1 MHLSMNKVIYDVI
14 NEALDLWVDATGVD
28 PRKKS
33 WSFGDFDLYQ
43 ANQELKESQNLDHT
57 ALTTY
62 LLLRAEARQFASD
75 QPVNALELLEEPS
88 AVLKRT
94 GKLRKLLA
102 TLNHPACVA
111 EVKRFQSG
119 LRKMAKACGFKGVF
133 EKLINDT
140 QKLAYIR
147 RDALRAFKGLT
158 VNHFAIGKRGEGQPK
173 YNPVVIK
180 FWNMNSVVRFA
191 EVQPEDG
198 ISLVM
203 VRDPV
208 DLHSYFCFLVKN
220 GKSIVIYSDIPD
232 DPHPLHKHMS
242 RARAQERAY
251 EDRAYQ
257 LRFPYQLFN
266 FEFSDEGR
274 FKGEKHKNALAPVNI
289 KAVRVKP
296 IRNLEE
302 DQALWTMMM
311 FDLLAQEHWRE
322 MPKPAVLSYHGEG
335 MVSALPAPKGKG
347 ALISP
352 GFSVVAELTRDDM
365 TRKKLSP
372 VFEQKPTGQNNW
384 LEDRYKDK
392 VPVQVYNLIGSGKVF
407 RLLDG
412 RNGKPK
418 GMVPKSQPPE
428 GAIVNVNTIA
438 IHPKSTNLSLLGVDP
453 TSFGTP
459 KQMESD
465 RRWVARYNEACI
477 IQAEAN
483 REFKARTRKVVKW
496 YQEKVTQNLPRLLKS
511 VAVGKFRSEIQGLNP
526 EETFDYGRPMRGDIL
541 SQWAYKHGPLWS
553 SDDTVRLFRD
563 SYSPRGVYCWI
574 SKYRASIWTSFQPW
588 TPVSLAHLA
597 GCKVQELPDVL
608 QHWYRNDRYVG
619 NPILDRL
626 DPMDWDLENP
636 WRSLHFEVVLGLSKR
651 AFNKVCK
658 DHGVPKRIP
667 PTRER

>member
-1 MHLSMNKVIYDVI
+1 MNKVIYDVI
-14 NEALDLWVDATGVD
+14 NEALGLWVDTTGVD

-33 WSFGDFDLYQ
+33 WSFGELGLHQ
-43 ANQELKESQNLDHT
+43 VNQEIRESQGLDHT

-62 LLLRAEARQFASD
+62 LLLRAEARQFASE
-75 QPVNALELLEEPS
+75 QTVNALELLETPDV
-88 AVLKRT
+88 VLQST
-94 GKLRKLLA
+94 SKLQKLLEI
-102 TLNHPACVA
+102 LNHPECLA
-111 EVKRFQSG
+111 EVRRFQSS
-119 LRKMAKACGFKGVF
+119 LRKMAKACGFAGVF
-133 EKLINDT
+133 GKLIGDI

-147 RDALRAFKGLT
+147 RDALRAFQGLT
-158 VNHFAIGKRGEGQPK
+158 INHFAVGKRGKGQPK
-173 YNPVVIK
+173 YNPIIIK
-180 FWNMNSVVRFA
+180 FWNINSVVRFA

-220 GKSIVIYSDIPD
+220 GNNIVIYTDFPD

-242 RARAQERAY
+242 RARAQERRY
-251 EDRAYQ
+251 EDRVTQ
-257 LRFPYQLFN
+257 LRFPYQLFD

-296 IRNLEE
+296 IRDLDK

-311 FDLLAQEHWRE
+311 FDLLAQEHWRVD
-322 MPKPAVLSYHGEG
+322 PKPAVLSYHGEG
-335 MVSALPAPKGKG
+335 MVSALPASKGKWG
-347 ALISP
+347 LISP
-352 GFSVVAELTRDDM
+352 GSSVVAELTRADM
-365 TRKKLSP
+365 TRKKLRP
-372 VFEQKPTGQNNW
+372 VFEQKPTGQNDW

-392 VPVQVYNLIGSGKVF
+392 VPAQIYNLIGSGKVF

-418 GMVPKSQPPE
+418 GMVPKNQFPE
-428 GAIVNVNTIA
+428 RAIVNVNTIT
-438 IHPKSTNLSLLGVDP
+438 IHPRSTNLSLEGVDP

-496 YQEKVTQNLPRLLKS
+496 YQEKVTQNLPRLLKAA
-511 VAVGKFRSEIQGLNP
+511 AVGKFRSETQGSNP
-526 EETFDYGRPMRGDIL
+526 RETFDHGQSMRGDIL
-541 SQWAYKHGPLWS
+541 SQWVYKQGPLWS
-553 SDDTVRLFRD
+553 SDDTVRLFRE
-563 SYSPRGVYCWI
+563 SYSPRGVYCWV
-574 SKYRASIWTSFQPW
+574 SKYRASIWTSFEPW
-588 TPVSLAHLA
+588 TPISLAHLA
-597 GCKVQELPDVL
+597 GCKVPELPDVL

-619 NPILDRL
+619 NPILARL
-626 DPMDWDLENP
+626 DPMDWHLENP

>member
-1 MHLSMNKVIYDVI
+1 MNKVIYDVI
-14 NEALDLWVDATGVD
+14 NKALDLWIDATGVD
-28 PRKKS
+28 PQKKA
-33 WSFGDFDLYQ
+33 WCLGEFGIYQ
-43 ANQELKESQNLDHT
+43 ANQEIRESQNLDHT

-62 LLLRAEARQFASD
+62 LILRSEARQFASD
-75 QPVNALELLEEPS
+75 QSVNALELLEEPS
-88 AVLKRT
+88 AVLQRT
-94 GKLRKLLA
+94 EKLRKLLA
-102 TLNHPACVA
+102 ILNHSACVA
-111 EVKRFQSG
+111 EVKKFQDG
-119 LRKMAKACGFKGVF
+119 LRRMAKACGFSGVF
-133 EKLINDT
+133 GKLINDV

-147 RDALRAFKGLT
+147 RDALRAFTGLT

-173 YNPVVIK
+173 YNPIVIK

-220 GKSIVIYSDIPD
+220 GSTIVTYSDFPD
-232 DPHPLHKHMS
+232 DPHPLHKYMS
-242 RARAQERAY
+242 RARAQERRY
-251 EDRAYQ
+251 DDRASQ

-289 KAVRVKP
+289 NAVRVKP
-296 IRNLEE
+296 IRDLDK
-302 DQALWTMMM
+302 DQALWIMMM

-322 MPKPAVLSYHGEG
+322 TPKAAVLSYHGEG
-335 MVSALPAPKGKG
+335 MVSALPASKGKG

-352 GFSVVAELTRDDM
+352 GFSVVAELTQADM
-365 TRKKLSP
+365 TRKKLRP
-372 VFEQKPTGQNNW
+372 VFEQKPTGQNDW

-392 VPVQVYNLIGSGKVF
+392 VPAQVYNLVGSGKAF

-418 GMVPKSQPPE
+418 SMVPKSQFPE
-428 GAIVNVNTIA
+428 RAIVNVNTII
-438 IHPKSTNLSLLGVDP
+438 IHPKSTDLSLLGVEP

-459 KQMESD
+459 EKMESD
-465 RRWVARYNEACI
+465 RRWVARHNEACV

-483 REFKARTRKVVKW
+483 REFKARKRKIVKW
-496 YQEKVTQNLPRLLKS
+496 YREQVTLNLPRLLKAA
-511 VAVGKFRSEIQGLNP
+511 AVGRFRSEIQGWNP
-526 EETFDYGRPMRGDIL
+526 RDTFDNGRPMRGDIL
-541 SQWAYKHGPLWS
+541 SQWADKDAPLCHG
-553 SDDTVRLFRD
+553 DDTVRLFRD
-563 SYSPRGVYCWI
+563 SHSLGGSYCWI
-574 SKYRASIWTSFQPW
+574 SKYRASIWMSFQPW

-597 GCKVQELPDVL
+597 GCKIQELPDVL

-651 AFNKVCK
+651 AFNRVCK
-658 DHGVPKRIP
+658 EHGVAKHTPK
-667 PTRER
+667 TRERGD